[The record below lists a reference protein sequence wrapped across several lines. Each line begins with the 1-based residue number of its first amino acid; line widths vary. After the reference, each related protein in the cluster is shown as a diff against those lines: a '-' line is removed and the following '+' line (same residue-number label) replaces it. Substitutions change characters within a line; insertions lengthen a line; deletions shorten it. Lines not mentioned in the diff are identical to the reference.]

1 MKLRI
6 DIGESQGI
14 TLVKLHGRLIT
25 PEESSWLRQRLK
37 EQMAAQKTRF
47 LVDLGDVTE
56 TDSGG
61 LGTLVELAI
70 SARKWGGDLK
80 LLNASEKI
88 KQPFHLTRLYASF
101 EWFTSE
107 QEALA
112 SFG

>member
-1 MKLRI
+1 MKLKI
-6 DIGESQGI
+6 DIAEPQRI
-14 TLVKLHGRLIT
+14 ILVKLHGRLVS
-25 PEESSWLRQRLK
+25 PEESAWLRQCLK
-37 EQMAAQKTRF
+37 EQMAVHNTRF

-56 TDSGG
+56 IDSGG
-61 LGTLVELAI
+61 LGRLVELAI

-88 KQPFHLTRLYASF
+88 KQPFRLTRLYASF

-112 SFG
+112 SFQ